1 MEEEALN
8 HNKMVRFN
16 KKRTV
21 EGKVSNNRW
30 MVTIIFLSFIISTV
44 LSFSSEVLLRNVEV
58 LIAFIVLILI
68 ILIGIFF
75 DIIGVAVTAAD
86 EKPFHSMAAR
96 KLTGARTAIFMIRN
110 AGRISSICN
119 DVIGDISGIISG
131 TTGAAIAARLI
142 FLTPE
147 HDSLLLTIL
156 LSSVVAAITVGGKS
170 FGKHIAI
177 TESNNIVYKIS
188 YIIEKVRSIFK

>member
-1 MEEEALN
+1 MSN
-8 HNKMVRFN
+8 KKMVRFN
-16 KKRTV
+16 KKKTV
-21 EGKVSNNRW
+21 ESRVSNNRW
-30 MVTIIFLSFIISTV
+30 MITIIFLSFIISTV
-44 LSFSSEVLLRNVEV
+44 LSFSSEILLRNVEV

-68 ILIGIFF
+68 ISTGIFF

-110 AGRISSICN
+110 ASRISSICN

-142 FLTPE
+142 FLTPH

-156 LSSVVAAITVGGKS
+156 ISSVVASLTVGGKS
-170 FGKHIAI
+170 FGKHYAI
-177 TESNNIVYKIS
+177 TQSNKIVYRIS
-188 YIIEKVRSIFK
+188 YLIEKFRSIFK